1 MELEVRV
8 GDPVLPEKQCDSC
21 WRWQSRKTRAW
32 GAERGGQCSSP
43 VSQGGG
49 KEQEKDE
56 DSLRKGEGRAQCLP
70 EKMYQFGW
78 GRMGVR
84 NMKQGKLA

>member
-1 MELEVRV
+1 MELEVGV

-32 GAERGGQCSSP
+32 GAERGDQCNSL

-56 DSLRKGEGRAQCLP
+56 DSLRKGEGGHSVFQRKCISLD
-70 EKMYQFGW
+70 EEEW
-78 GRMGVR
+78 GLEIWNKG
-84 NMKQGKLA
+84 N